1 MTRISPP
8 IALQSLP
15 MWQITL
21 LYWFTVPFL
30 FLIPLAYAKVPRGY
44 TDATV
49 KPLEEGEKTYP
60 LLIFSHGLSGTG
72 DEHGLMGATLALR
85 GYVVAFPHH
94 SDLSSSLCDVIVPGS
109 SKVQHKLYKH
119 PDFHNYDLDLRQGQ
133 CEWRADE
140 VEEVRRRGQTAH
152 RQA

>member
-1 MTRISPP
+1 MLSFSDFNISPRP
-8 IALQSLP
+8 VRSRPVTICKVSSSHPPPTPGTA
-15 MWQITL
+15 
-21 LYWFTVPFL
+21 YCVGFL
-30 FLIPLAYAKVPRGY
+30 VMTNDLWCKARFLEAS
-44 TDATV
+44 
-49 KPLEEGEKTYP
+49 KPSRL
-60 LLIFSHGLSGTG
+60 
-72 DEHGLMGATLALR
+72 
-85 GYVVAFPHH
+85 H